1 MMLMPQDN
9 QLIEYKLSIIQEDI
23 ESLKSDVNEMK
34 GNINQILLA
43 LQGNPLVGSG
53 GLSGEL
59 DKIKTKV
66 ETHEDVVKRL
76 RWTGALLV
84 FLGGI
89 AGVVINLA
97 IKMFS
102 S

>member
-9 QLIEYKLSIIQEDI
+9 QLIEYKLTLIQDDI
-23 ESLKSDVNEMK
+23 ESLKSDVSEMK
-34 GNINQILLA
+34 GNINQILFA
-43 LQGNPLVGSG
+43 LQGNPLVNTG
-53 GLSGEL
+53 GLSGDVTNL
-59 DKIKTKV
+59 KTKV
-66 ETHEDVVKRL
+66 EAHEEIVKKL

-89 AGVVINLA
+89 AGVIIDFA